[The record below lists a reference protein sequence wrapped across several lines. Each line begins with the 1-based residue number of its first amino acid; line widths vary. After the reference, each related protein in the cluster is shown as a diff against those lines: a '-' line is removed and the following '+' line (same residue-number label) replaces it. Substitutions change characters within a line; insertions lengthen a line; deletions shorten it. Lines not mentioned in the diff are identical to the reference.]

1 MLNADETYSSGFL
14 FTQAALVNVRLAHLD
29 KETFL
34 QDINSALA
42 QVHQSE
48 DGHQD
53 TLQSS
58 LSQTPQAGA
67 APDPADAETGRPVHF
82 IMDEVY
88 PAYRPVFEFLLK
100 RYPESEIWAAGKSII
115 R

>member
-1 MLNADETYSSGFL
+1 M
-14 FTQAALVNVRLAHLD
+14 NVRLAQLD
-29 KETFL
+29 KEIFL
-34 QDINSALA
+34 QDVNSALA
-42 QVHQSE
+42 QVHQSG

-58 LSQTPQAGA
+58 LTQTPQAGA
-67 APDPADAETGRPVHF
+67 APDPAVAETGRPVHF
-82 IMDEVY
+82 IVDEVY
-88 PAYRPVFEFLLK
+88 PEYSPVFEFLLE